1 MRVKLGEVFESQ
13 IAGEWGN
20 ECAENENGTKV
31 LRTTNFTQEGRIN
44 YDDVV
49 IRSINQSKVEK
60 KRLHYGDIILEKSG
74 GTEKTPVGRVVF
86 CDEAIEDSVYLCN
99 NFTQAMRVNQSIASP
114 KYVFYYMW
122 NFHCSGKT
130 ELLQNKTTGIR
141 NLQVRLYLD
150 LSIPLPP
157 LETQRHIAA
166 VLDKVSA
173 LIALRRQQLDKL
185 DELVKARFVEMFGD
199 PMMNPHNL
207 PKVILGSVLTIEPQN
222 GLYKP
227 QSDYVSDGTGVP
239 ILRIDSFY
247 DGRVSNFSSLK
258 RLICS
263 EIELKR
269 YSLYENDIVINRV
282 NSIEYLG
289 KCGLIRGLV
298 ENTVFESNMMRLHVD
313 EHKFHPVY
321 ITKLLCS
328 QFIYQ
333 QILKRAKKAVN
344 QASINQKDV
353 QSFIVYMPSMER
365 QEQFAAIVDQTEK
378 TKAAVQQALEKLE
391 TMKKA
396 LMQEYFGGEV

>member
-13 IAGEWGN
+13 IAGEWGS

-157 LETQRHIAA
+157 LEIQRHIAT

-199 PMMNPHNL
+199 PVKSTRWRMRKLSQMGELNRGVSKHRPRNDPAL
-207 PKVILGSVLTIEPQN
+207 LGGRYPLIQTGDVAN
-222 GLYKP
+222 AGLFI
-227 QSDYVSDGTGVP
+227 SS
-239 ILRIDSFY
+239 
-247 DGRVSNFSSLK
+247 FSSTYSELGLK
-258 RLICS
+258 QSRMWQAGTLCITIAANIAKTAILSFDACFPDSIVGFIPS
-263 EIELKR
+263 EEISVVFIHYWFSFFQKILEEQAPQVAQK
-269 YSLYENDIVINRV
+269 NIN
-282 NSIEYLG
+282 L
-289 KCGLIRGLV
+289 
-298 ENTVFESNMMRLHVD
+298 
-313 EHKFHPVY
+313 
-321 ITKLLCS
+321 
-328 QFIYQ
+328 
-333 QILKRAKKAVN
+333 QILSN
-344 QASINQKDV
+344 LDV
-353 QSFIVYMPSMER
+353 IVPPADL
-365 QEQFAAIVDQTEK
+365 QNQFAAFVTQTEK
-378 TKAAVQQALEKLE
+378 TKVAVQQALEKLE
-391 TMKKA
+391 TLKKA

>member
-74 GTEKTPVGRVVF
+74 GTEKTPVGRVVL

-122 NFHCSGKT
+122 IFHCSGKT

-199 PMMNPHNL
+199 PVKSTRWRMRKLSQMGELNRGVSKHRPRNDPAL
-207 PKVILGSVLTIEPQN
+207 LGGRYPLIQTGDVAN
-222 GLYKP
+222 AGLFI
-227 QSDYVSDGTGVP
+227 SS
-239 ILRIDSFY
+239 
-247 DGRVSNFSSLK
+247 FSSTYSELGLK
-258 RLICS
+258 QSRMWQAGTLCITIAANIAKSAILSFDACFPDSIVGFIPS
-263 EIELKR
+263 EKISVVFIHYWFSFFQKILEEQAPQVAQK
-269 YSLYENDIVINRV
+269 NIN
-282 NSIEYLG
+282 L
-289 KCGLIRGLV
+289 
-298 ENTVFESNMMRLHVD
+298 
-313 EHKFHPVY
+313 
-321 ITKLLCS
+321 
-328 QFIYQ
+328 
-333 QILKRAKKAVN
+333 QILSN
-344 QASINQKDV
+344 LDV
-353 QSFIVYMPSMER
+353 IVPPADL
-365 QEQFAAIVDQTEK
+365 QNQFAAFVTQTEK
-378 TKAAVQQALEKLE
+378 TKVAVQQALEKLE
-391 TMKKA
+391 TLKKA
-396 LMQEYFGGEV
+396 LMQEYFG